1 MREAKITINGRELS
15 EPQSRTVRL
24 AILAFLGEM
33 SDHRVAEAL
42 GNMALEYHLR
52 LTEVMGIVDETP
64 VEPGPTAGTD
74 EQLLARTLE
83 FIAELAKKEK

>member
-1 MREAKITINGRELS
+1 MREARITINNRELS

-52 LTEVMGIVDETP
+52 LTEVMCMVDETP
-64 VEPGPTAGTD
+64 VELGGPDDDLVGRAVD
-74 EQLLARTLE
+74 LIARLA
-83 FIAELAKKEK
+83 AKREDG